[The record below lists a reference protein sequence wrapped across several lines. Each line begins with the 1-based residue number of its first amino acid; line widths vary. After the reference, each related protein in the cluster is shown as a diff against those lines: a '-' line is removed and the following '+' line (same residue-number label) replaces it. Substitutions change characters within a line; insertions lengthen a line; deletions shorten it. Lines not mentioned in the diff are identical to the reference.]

1 MGPLD
6 AAGHLAN
13 LFLPAVLFGMLSA
26 AAAKLAWRRELASV
40 PWRHL
45 AQAACGASAAAVL
58 VGLVVFG
65 RDGTTTMYAGMVTAC
80 AFTLWWRGF
89 GPGRPKPPKSN

>member
-6 AAGHLAN
+6 AIGHLLN
-13 LFLPAVLFGMLSA
+13 LFLPALLLGALSA
-26 AAAKLAWRRELASV
+26 AAAKLAWRRELATV

-45 AQAACGASAAAVL
+45 AGAACAASAGAVL
-58 VGLVVFG
+58 LGLVVFG
-65 RDGTTTMYAGMVTAC
+65 RDGTMAMYAAMVTAC

-89 GPGRPKPPKSN
+89 GPGRTGKK